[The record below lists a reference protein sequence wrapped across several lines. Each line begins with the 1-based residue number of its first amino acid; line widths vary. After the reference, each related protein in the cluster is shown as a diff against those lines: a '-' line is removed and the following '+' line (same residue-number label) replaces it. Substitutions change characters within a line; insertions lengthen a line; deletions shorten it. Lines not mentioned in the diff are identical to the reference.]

1 MCWLPGAGR
10 HPLHL
15 FFSHQETLP
24 ALFRQQ
30 AKQPARIHMEDVSHR
45 AKRNRHLSAPPA
57 ETAAARTGRRSEEV
71 SKKSPSSRGGGKKAR
86 KARMATALNQAA
98 ATRENLNP
106 FLHASCI
113 KITRGQP
120 RKIAC
125 PVVIGA
131 LCNTQQSFRKA
142 VCSLLRLKNQPN
154 NL

>member
-1 MCWLPGAGR
+1 MSLKHRGPRPACSQQGHQQRAVCWLPGAGR

-71 SKKSPSSRGGGKKAR
+71 SKKSPSSRGGEKSQKSQNGNGIKPSSS
-86 KARMATALNQAA
+86 NQG
-98 ATRENLNP
+98 EP
-106 FLHASCI
+106 
-113 KITRGQP
+113 QP
-120 RKIAC
+120 LPAC
-125 PVVIGA
+125 Q
-131 LCNTQQSFRKA
+131 LY
-142 VCSLLRLKNQPN
+142 
-154 NL
+154 